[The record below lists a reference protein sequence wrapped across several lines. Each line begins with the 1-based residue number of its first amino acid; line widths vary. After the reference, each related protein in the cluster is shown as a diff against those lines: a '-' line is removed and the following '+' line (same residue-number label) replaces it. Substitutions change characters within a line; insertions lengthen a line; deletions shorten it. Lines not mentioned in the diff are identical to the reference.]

1 MQPLF
6 FATICQYFILHPN
19 MRQIITLLLFMACS
33 IGASAQQEATTTTQQ
48 TTPLLS
54 PRAFASNK
62 HVSVSYGQPSKR
74 NRVIFGELVPYGQVW
89 RTGANEATEIT
100 FRTKMKIAGVPVDTG
115 TYTFFTIPGEK
126 EWTIILNKQLGQWGA
141 YEYDKHKDKDVVK
154 VNVPVLPMKKVQ
166 EKLVYEVSRKALTI
180 KWDKTSVN
188 IPLIINQ

>member
-6 FATICQYFILHPN
+6 FATIAFCFILQLY
-19 MRQIITLLLFMACS
+19 MKQIIALLLLLATGFTAL
-33 IGASAQQEATTTTQQ
+33 AQQSGTTTQQ

-54 PRAFASNK
+54 PRALASNK

-141 YEYDKHKDKDVVK
+141 YEYEKHKDKDVVK
-154 VNVPVLPMKKVQ
+154 VNVPVVPLKKVQ

-188 IPLIINQ
+188 IPLIIN